1 MTQDEVK
8 KVLELTSS
16 IKDAQKCLYL
26 LENRVVGSPE
36 INNGEC
42 MRIGLWMRDN
52 LAVSIPAVEE
62 YINKLQSELD
72 AL

>member
-1 MTQDEVK
+1 MAQDKVK

-16 IKDAQKCLYL
+16 IEDAQKCLYL
-26 LENRVVGSPE
+26 LENRAVGSPE
-36 INNGEC
+36 MNNVEC

-52 LAVSIPAVEE
+52 FTVSIPAVNE
-62 YINKLQSELD
+62 YIDKLQSELD